1 MATKKVKKVIVKT
14 NGTVPSGTVRKVK
27 RVKKPVTSVNKNRD
41 KTPSETDEPKKTLVD
56 FILGR
61 PASGGN
67 ADENAQAKKALGY
80 TQDVVPVEDIS
91 YQMIKTKDNRFIRI
105 MEVEPSNYEQLDNA
119 KRNRIIET
127 FVRLFRICPV
137 KVQFKTVT
145 EHINVEPLV
154 QNIRRINKCCTDPKI
169 QQAEED
175 YVESLH
181 AINKDLGIIKHYYII
196 FQYDGGGFNSSANI
210 TQIANTMHST
220 YMAMAR
226 VMENCGNR
234 VIAHNDENFFLLK
247 VLYNFYN
254 RRTAYTEEYSYRFDR
269 IWTDRRQYYSGKQ
282 STAPDMADFIAPK
295 GIDFKR
301 NHDFFRMDGLYYTY
315 MTVTDTGYPKAVT
328 AGWLTQYFDYGV
340 GVDVD
345 FYIKR
350 LPKETTRYKLQRISV
365 IKTSGAMYTNDPTKI
380 REMEEAAAN
389 SNQMLESLKNG
400 DDVFECVTILT
411 LWAKTPD
418 MLEQIKTTILQDL
431 KSKDVQVELAHYNCE
446 DYLRMTAP
454 LLEINNK
461 IFNRNARNFLTTTLA
476 STYNMTAY
484 QLFDETGYC
493 MGYNMQNGAVVA
505 INNFN
510 TGMFK
515 NGNMFIL
522 GTSGAGKTFAEMFLA
537 RKQFL
542 TGIGT
547 YFILPVKGHEYKNA
561 CLSLNG
567 SYIQLVPGSKDCIN
581 IMEIRPE
588 GKYKAVSDE
597 DEDTRSA
604 QTQSLMTKKIS
615 SLAVWIQLLIPE
627 GDRKITSIELNRFNR
642 DVASLYG
649 RFEINED
656 NNSIFDENGNLKPMP
671 TIGDLY
677 ELLQRDSDLNRI
689 SSVLLPFVEG
699 SCRNMNGQTNVDL
712 SNRCLVFDV
721 EESLIGEDLL
731 PTFLYI
737 AFDCAYDLVK
747 ADEDNFD
754 AVYLDEVW
762 KLMKTES
769 CAKQVQKIVKLI
781 RGYAG
786 AAIMATQELNDF
798 ISDPG
803 GFGKSVIANSEIK
816 FVMQL
821 KDEEVRMVSEM
832 MHLTN
837 QDVHAITS
845 FNRGEGMIIAN
856 DKKVQVQIKPSK
868 LEEYLFTTDLNVK
881 RRLKAEIEKKGE
893 QWYV

>member
-1 MATKKVKKVIVKT
+1 MAKKKVKKIVVKT
-14 NGTVPSGTVRKVK
+14 GTAAPAGTVRRVK
-27 RVKKPVTSVNKNRD
+27 RVKRP
-41 KTPSETDEPKKTLVD
+41 TDSTKKQQELLPEGKEKPKKTLVD
-56 FILGR
+56 VILGR
-61 PASGGN
+61 QTSGG
-67 ADENAQAKKALGY
+67 DKEDVSGLKAPGY

-91 YQMIKTKDNRFIRI
+91 YQMIKTTDNRYIRI
-105 MEVEPSNYEQLDNA
+105 MEVDPSNYEQVDNA
-119 KRNRIIET
+119 KRNRIIER
-127 FVRLFRICPV
+127 FDRLFRVCPV

-145 EHINVEPLV
+145 EHVNVEPLV
-154 QNIRRINKCCTDPKI
+154 RNIRKINKGCTDPNI
-169 QQAEED
+169 QRAEED
-175 YVESLH
+175 YIDSLH
-181 AINKDLGIIKHYYII
+181 AINKELGIIKHYYII
-196 FQYDGGGFNSSANI
+196 FQYDGSTLNSSGNI
-210 TQIANTMHST
+210 LQIANSMENT

-226 VMENCGNR
+226 VMESCGNR
-234 VIAHNDENFFLLK
+234 VIRHNDENFFLLK

-254 RRTAYTEEYSYRFDR
+254 RKTSFTEPYNYRFDR
-269 IWTDRRQYYSGKQ
+269 IWADRRQYYSGKK

-301 NHDFFRMDGLYYTY
+301 NHDYFRMDGLYYTY
-315 MTVTDTGYPKAVT
+315 MAVTDTGYPKVVVAQ
-328 AGWLTQYFDYGV
+328 WLNHYFDYGV

-350 LPKETTRYKLQRISV
+350 LPKETTKYKLQRISV
-365 IKTSGAMYTNDPTKI
+365 IKTSGAMYTNDPTKV
-380 REMEEAAAN
+380 REMQEAAQN

-400 DDVFECVTILT
+400 DDVFKCVTILT
-411 LWAKTPD
+411 LWAKTPEQ
-418 MLEQIKTTILQDL
+418 LERLRSTVVSDL
-431 KSKDVQVELAHYNCE
+431 KSKEVQVEEAHYNCK

-476 STYNMTAY
+476 SIYNMTAY

-493 MGYNMQNGAVVA
+493 MGYNMQNGAAVA

-510 TGMFK
+510 TSMFK
-515 NGNMFIL
+515 NGNMLIL
-522 GTSGAGKTFAEMFLA
+522 GTSGAGKTFTELFIS

-547 YFILPVKGHEYKNA
+547 YFILPVKGHEYKDA
-561 CLSLNG
+561 CLSLSG
-567 SYIQLVPGSKDCIN
+567 SYIHLVPGSKDCIN

-588 GKYKAVSDE
+588 AHYNAASDE
-597 DEDTRSA
+597 DEDVRSA

-627 GDRKITSIELNRFNR
+627 GDGKITSIELNRFNR
-642 DVASLYG
+642 EVASLYG

-656 NNSIFDENGNLKPMP
+656 NNSIFDENGKLKTMP

-712 SNRCLVFDV
+712 SKKCLVFDV

-731 PTFLYI
+731 SAFLYI

-747 ADEDNFD
+747 ANSDSFD
-754 AVYLDEVW
+754 AIYLDEVW
-762 KLMKTES
+762 KLMKTDS

-786 AAIMATQELNDF
+786 AAIMATQEINDF
-798 ISDPG
+798 INAPG
-803 GFGKSVIANSEIK
+803 GFGKSVISNTEIK
-816 FVMQL
+816 FIMQL
-821 KDEEVRMVSEM
+821 KQEDISMLADLM
-832 MHLTN
+832 NLTN
-837 QDVHAITS
+837 QDVNAITS
-845 FNRGEGMIIAN
+845 FSRGEGLIVAN
-856 DKKVQVQIKPSK
+856 DKKVQVRIKPSE
-868 LEEYLFTTDLNVK
+868 LEQYLFTTDLNVK
-881 RRLKAEIEKKGE
+881 KRFREMAKKKGE
-893 QWYV
+893 QLDV